1 MSQRKRR
8 KRGLKTSS
16 LVSKH
21 GLQMTPDRALAI
33 RVSRALNK
41 KKVASPKAP
50 QRLRP
55 LPELTKQILV
65 FNRDEFRHLM
75 HGFVLLRMPDGELG
89 VSSRKVVYPIRY
101 SGEYLF
107 IDVSI
112 RGKPKTSCSVV
123 SSTAIAS
130 ERFPVTPSRPFQTLA
145 KEHSDHADG
154 AKLETLA
161 SKFPS
166 APEER
171 TTKVSIK
178 SSAMSYAERW
188 IRQLKLSLNQT
199 ASEEIRNKALEQL
212 AKIEEEVLAI
222 GEEYFTWPSTEAQ
235 KGNGMLNS
243 FDAPEDGILS
253 FFGYQ
258 VGQSS
263 QINSSTRYAI
273 LDRLFRIV
281 LPPILPS
288 SHLAL
293 WGLPQSRRR
302 LQKMAET
309 IAAFVRNA
317 KRRQNPSYGRAIG
330 DWEHDLQRLHDT
342 LYVGRFDFVW
352 PKTH

>member
-1 MSQRKRR
+1 M
-8 KRGLKTSS
+8 
-16 LVSKH
+16 
-21 GLQMTPDRALAI
+21 AI

-41 KKVASPKAP
+41 KNVPSPKAP

-166 APEER
+166 APDAKR
-171 TTKVSIK
+171 TAKVSTKI
-178 SSAMSYAERW
+178 SAMSFAERW
-188 IRQLKLSLNQT
+188 LRQLNLSLNQT
-199 ASEEIRNKALEQL
+199 ASEEVRKKALEQL
-212 AKIEEEVLAI
+212 ARIEEQLLALD
-222 GEEYFTWPSTEAQ
+222 GEYFKWPSTDAL
-235 KGNGMLNS
+235 KGNGSLNS
-243 FDAPEDGILS
+243 FDAPEDGVLS
-253 FFGYQ
+253 FFGYK
-258 VGQSS
+258 VGQLSVLTPS
-263 QINSSTRYAI
+263 MRYAI
-273 LDRLFRIV
+273 LDRVFRIALPPV
-281 LPPILPS
+281 LPSP
-288 SHLAL
+288 HMAL
-293 WGLPQSRRR
+293 WGTPNSLRR
-302 LQKMAET
+302 LHKLAET

-317 KRRQNPSYGRAIG
+317 KRRQNPSYRRAIG
-330 DWEHDLQRLHDT
+330 EWEHDLQRLHDT
-342 LYVGRFDFVW
+342 LYVGRFDFSW
-352 PKTH
+352 PATH